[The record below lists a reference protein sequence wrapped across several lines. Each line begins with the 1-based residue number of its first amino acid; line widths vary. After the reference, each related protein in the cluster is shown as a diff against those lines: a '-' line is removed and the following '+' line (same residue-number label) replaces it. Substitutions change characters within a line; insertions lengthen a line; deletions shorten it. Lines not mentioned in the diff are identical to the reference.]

1 MNVRTQSMFSISIT
15 LSRLILAALFSMIL
29 LSGCGQNET
38 SEESSDKPVLL
49 YSNYYNAEG
58 ENRYPADGNFSEIMK
73 EFSKDF
79 QVRVHADALTAE
91 VLSDVKVVFIAN
103 PNDKAV
109 DGFSAPPHV
118 SAADIKTLTLY
129 VKNGGGIIT
138 SHNQANHN
146 LETVAMNRL
155 LGSFGIRITD
165 DFTGPKAIRIPED
178 TPVVGGLLWAY
189 IIGDSIKID
198 SSHPASPHSI
208 VTNDLSQKPLVG
220 DDNAEGILMA
230 GAELGNG
237 RVMVT
242 TDSGWFLNA
251 ALNGEEAGGVVIE
264 SHDNREIAR
273 RLARWVGGL

>member
-1 MNVRTQSMFSISIT
+1 MFSTSFT
-15 LSRLILAALFSMIL
+15 LSRFVLAALVSMIL
-29 LSGCGQNET
+29 LSGCGQKEAG
-38 SEESSDKPVLL
+38 EKSSGKPVFL

-91 VLSDVKVVFIAN
+91 ALSDVQVVFIAN

-109 DGFSAPPHV
+109 DGFPSPPHV
-118 SAADIKTLTLY
+118 SAADIEMLTLY
-129 VKNGGGIIT
+129 VENGGGLIT

-155 LGSFGIRITD
+155 LGRFGIQITD

-178 TPVVGGLLWAY
+178 TPVVGGFLWAY

-198 SSHPASPHSI
+198 STHAASPHAI

-220 DDNAEGILMA
+220 EDNAEGILMA
-230 GAELGNG
+230 GAGLGRG

-264 SHDNREIAR
+264 NNDNREIAR
-273 RLARWVGGL
+273 RLARWVGGM

>member
-1 MNVRTQSMFSISIT
+1 MCSTPFALN
-15 LSRLILAALFSMIL
+15 RLLIAALFSVLL
-29 LSGCGQNET
+29 LSGCGQT
-38 SEESSDKPVLL
+38 SSVEESSGKPVLL

-91 VLSDVKVVFIAN
+91 SLSDVKVLLIAN

-109 DGFSAPPHV
+109 DGFPAPPHV
-118 SAADIKTLTLY
+118 NATDIETLTRY
-129 VKNGGGIIT
+129 VKNGGGLIT

-155 LGSFGIRITD
+155 LGRFGIRITD
-165 DFTGPKAIRIPED
+165 DYTGAKAIRIPGD
-178 TPVVGGLLWAY
+178 TPVIGGLLWAY

-208 VTNDLSQKPLVG
+208 VTNDLSQEPLAG

-230 GAELGNG
+230 GAELGKG
-237 RVMVT
+237 RIMVT

-264 SHDNREIAR
+264 NNDNREIAR
-273 RLARWVGGL
+273 RLARWVGSL